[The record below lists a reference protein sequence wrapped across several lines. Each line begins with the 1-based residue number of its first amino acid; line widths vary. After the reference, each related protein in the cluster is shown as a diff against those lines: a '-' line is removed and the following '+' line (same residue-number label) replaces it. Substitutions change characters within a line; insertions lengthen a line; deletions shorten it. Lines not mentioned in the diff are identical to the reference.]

1 MAPAEVMKYTCAV
14 HVVPV
19 GRRGRVADVLAQVS
33 WRVRCH
39 AAVLR
44 GSNKEVVIKV
54 LKPGV
59 EDILTTDLSFLY
71 LASRVLEFLNPE
83 LERTSMA
90 AIVGDIRASMLDEVR
105 GPLPD
110 GLASARQGTRFSWH
124 HGPE

>member
-1 MAPAEVMKYTCAV
+1 MTGL
-14 HVVPV
+14 H
-19 GRRGRVADVLAQVS
+19 GRRATSSGPDGGGVHR
-33 WRVRCH
+33 

-59 EDILTTDLSFLY
+59 EDILSTDLSFLY

-90 AIVGDIRASMLDEVR
+90 AIVGDIRASMLDEAR
-105 GPLPD
+105 GPRHMKCP
-110 GLASARQGTRFSWH
+110 GA
-124 HGPE
+124 